1 VEQFI
6 ESALPGKL
14 TASDV
19 AEHAGASMAHVN
31 RVIKATHGV
40 TTIQLIKRHRLQ
52 RAYRMLINSTMP
64 VKLIA
69 RECGVEDLQ
78 RFNKLMRSEYGSNPR
93 NLRSVQRSENSKQT
107 WAVDRM

>member
-1 VEQFI
+1 MEQFI